1 MNASISLSSLSTS
14 ISKFFGKYHAT
25 IFFTVISLLLA
36 GAIFALYMTL
46 HESAP
51 ADTETDTISSSFDQ
65 ATADQIQKLR
75 ESNESRADLVFPS
88 PRSNPFV
95 E

>member
-1 MNASISLSSLSTS
+1 M
-14 ISKFFGKYHAT
+14 
-25 IFFTVISLLLA
+25 FFTVIGLLLA
-36 GAIFALYMTL
+36 GAILTLYLTL
-46 HESAP
+46 QEKESIEEGIG
-51 ADTETDTISSSFDQ
+51 TTSSSFDQ
-65 ATADQIQKLR
+65 ETADKIQKLR